1 MNPAFATRLQV
12 LAPALLVAACSPFA
26 DREADADPARQQLLE
41 TIGEVGAEASPDD
54 CLLYVWSGEEDPDI
68 EFDRAHDVVK
78 GGAIS
83 CATGTSASQF
93 DAAIAALREAAK
105 SGNKARM
112 LEEVGIPLLYIDA
125 AGNRREI
132 EQREEVEAVFDEIFD
147 PPMLDRL
154 QQLDLSHMTVAKD
167 QGAFFDLGAIWLVV
181 DEDGGRPRLMT
192 VNRQALDEALE
203 AARDQAERNEGEALP
218 FD

>member
-1 MNPAFATRLQV
+1 MIRQASLILSATG
-12 LAPALLVAACSPFA
+12 LLLGACSA
-26 DREADADPARQQLLE
+26 QGEDAEEAPVQLLAK
-41 TIGEVGAEASPDD
+41 AEEQPED
-54 CLLYVWSGEEDPDI
+54 CLLLVWSNQDERRVD
-68 EFDRAHDVVK
+68 FDRKHDFVE

-125 AGNRREI
+125 TGNRREI
-132 EQREEVEAVFDEIFD
+132 EEREEVEAVFDEIFD

-154 QQLDLSHMTVAKD
+154 QQLDLSNMTVAKD

-192 VNRQALDEALE
+192 VNRQALGEALE
-203 AARDQAERNEGEALP
+203 AARDQARRNEGEALP